1 MKRGHTGTT
10 SSRTP
15 LPFNTYQ
22 AGPTAAEVLEARR
35 ANAARYNN
43 YIRVSASPAK
53 DKSAA
58 KTKKASTAHQTITS
72 HVQTNRQQ
80 SISKLSEIK
89 VGAAI
94 PTKKTKKKK
103 EEDLASSELYSFPS
117 ISQIRKMTPLKA
129 SATPLEKDR
138 REAADRSFSMSTGS
152 EVFGSVA
159 HTDNINKQREAEPE
173 PTSPTFVPDS
183 EPDEIKD
190 KESVGFK
197 SKSNRSYIEEITREQ
212 QRKKEEAARADE
224 RKTQLK

>member
-1 MKRGHTGTT
+1 M
-10 SSRTP
+10 
-15 LPFNTYQ
+15 
-22 AGPTAAEVLEARR
+22 
-35 ANAARYNN
+35 
-43 YIRVSASPAK
+43 SPAK
-53 DKSAA
+53 DKPATKS
-58 KTKKASTAHQTITS
+58 KKASN
-72 HVQTNRQQ
+72 VQTNRQQ

-89 VGAAI
+89 VGTAI

-103 EEDLASSELYSFPS
+103 EEDLPSSELYSFPS

-129 SATPLEKDR
+129 SATPLEK
-138 REAADRSFSMSTGS
+138 AADRSFSMSTGS

-159 HTDNINKQREAEPE
+159 HTENINKQRETEPE
-173 PTSPTFVPDS
+173 PTSPTFVPES
-183 EPDEIKD
+183 EPD